1 MLMADHQTAGGY
13 AVVATV
19 VSASL
24 PNAAQLGPGDE
35 LQLRAVT
42 EAQAGKIRRELSA
55 ALASLA
61 SA

>member
-24 PNAAQLGPGDE
+24 PAAAQLGPGDE
-35 LQLRAVT
+35 LRFRAVT
-42 EAQAGKIRRELSA
+42 EAQAGVMRRELSA

-61 SA
+61 SP